1 MSFYDIWQQH
11 QWDDIKLTLYGKTEQ
26 DVQAALNKT
35 RLTHQDFMA
44 LLSPAAAPYLPLLAE
59 RSQQL
64 TRQRFGNVL
73 QLFIPLYLSN
83 LCANDCSYCGFSMS
97 NRIKRKTLSLPEIEH
112 ECQAI
117 KAKGFD
123 TLLVVTGEHEKKVGV
138 DYFRQALPV
147 IKRYFSYVM
156 FEVQPL
162 ASQEYSVLRQH
173 GLDAVM
179 VYQETYN
186 PITYAQ
192 HHLKGKKRDF
202 RWRLETPDRLGECGI
217 DKIGLGSLI
226 GLDDWRT
233 DSAFTALHLE
243 YLRSRYWRTRY
254 SLSFPRLR
262 PCTGGVSNA
271 KDMTHQ
277 QLVQLICAYRLRFPD
292 VELSLST
299 REQER
304 FRNGLF
310 RLGVTSV
317 SAESKT
323 QPGGYANEQEELEQF
338 SIDDDRSVNEVANAI
353 KAKGLQPV
361 WTDWLNELSAVPPE
375 TFSSPE

>member
-1 MSFYDIWQQH
+1 MSFYTTWEQTS
-11 QWDDIKLTLYGKTEQ
+11 WDNTRLQLYSKNAA
-26 DVQAALNKT
+26 DVETALNKQHLNT
-35 RLTHQDFMA
+35 DDFMA
-44 LLSPAAAPYLPLLAE
+44 LLSPAAEPYLPLMAE

-64 TRQRFGNVL
+64 TRQRFGNTL

-97 NRIKRKTLSLPEIEH
+97 NRLKRKTLSPTEIEQ

-117 KAKGFD
+117 KAKDFD
-123 TLLVVTGEHEKKVGV
+123 TLLIVTGEHETKVGI
-138 DYFRQALPV
+138 DYFRQTLPI

-162 ASQEYSVLRQH
+162 ATHEYAELRTL

-179 VYQETYN
+179 VYQETYQAA
-186 PITYAQ
+186 TYAK

-226 GLDDWRT
+226 GLEDWRI
-233 DSAFTALHLE
+233 DSTFTAMHLD
-243 YLRSRYWRTRY
+243 YLRRRYWRSRY

-262 PCTGGVSNA
+262 PCAGGVDNA
-271 KDMTHQ
+271 KTISDK

-299 REQER
+299 REQQALR
-304 FRNGLF
+304 DGLF

-323 QPGGYANEQEELEQF
+323 QPGGYANEQQELEQF
-338 SIDDDRSVNEVANAI
+338 SIDDDRSVSEVAQAI
-353 KAKGLQPV
+353 RAKRLQPV
-361 WTDWLNELSAVPPE
+361 WQDWLNELSAMPPE
-375 TFSSPE
+375 TFSTPE

>member
-1 MSFYDIWQQH
+1 
-11 QWDDIKLTLYGKTEQ
+11 
-26 DVQAALNKT
+26 
-35 RLTHQDFMA
+35 MA
-44 LLSPAAAPYLPLLAE
+44 LLSPAAESYLPLMAE

-64 TRQRFGNVL
+64 TRQRFGNTL
-73 QLFIPLYLSN
+73 HLFIPLYLSN

-97 NRIKRKTLSLPEIEH
+97 NRLKRKTLSPTEIEQ

-123 TLLVVTGEHEKKVGV
+123 TLLIVTGEHETKVGI
-138 DYFRQALPV
+138 DYFRHALPI

-162 ASQEYSVLRQH
+162 ATHEYAELRTL

-179 VYQETYN
+179 VYQETYQAA
-186 PITYAQ
+186 TYAK

-226 GLDDWRT
+226 GLEDWRI
-233 DSAFTALHLE
+233 DSTFTALHLD
-243 YLRSRYWRTRY
+243 YLRRRYWRSRY

-262 PCTGGVSNA
+262 PCAGGVDNA
-271 KDMTHQ
+271 KTISDK

-299 REQER
+299 REQQALR
-304 FRNGLF
+304 DGLF

-323 QPGGYANEQEELEQF
+323 QPGGYANEERELEQF
-338 SIDDDRSVNEVANAI
+338 SIDDDRPVSEVAQAI
-353 KAKGLQPV
+353 KARGLQPV
-361 WTDWLNELSAVPPE
+361 WQDWLNELSAMPPE

>member
-1 MSFYDIWQQH
+1 MSFYTIWEQTS
-11 QWDDIKLTLYGKTEQ
+11 WDNTRLQLYSKNAA
-26 DVQAALNKT
+26 DVETALNKIHLNT
-35 RLTHQDFMA
+35 DDFMT
-44 LLSPAAAPYLPLLAE
+44 LLSPAAEPYLPLMAE

-64 TRQRFGNVL
+64 TRQRFGNTL

-97 NRIKRKTLSLPEIEH
+97 NRLKRKTLSPIEIEQ

-123 TLLVVTGEHEKKVGV
+123 TLLIVTGEHETKVGI
-138 DYFRQALPV
+138 DYFRHALPI

-162 ASQEYSVLRQH
+162 ATHEYAELRTL

-179 VYQETYN
+179 VYQETYQAA
-186 PITYAQ
+186 TYAK

-226 GLDDWRT
+226 GLEDWRI
-233 DSAFTALHLE
+233 DSTFTALHLD
-243 YLRSRYWRTRY
+243 YLRRRYWRSRY

-262 PCTGGVSNA
+262 PCAGGVDNA
-271 KDMTHQ
+271 KTISDK

-299 REQER
+299 REQQALR
-304 FRNGLF
+304 DGLF

-323 QPGGYANEQEELEQF
+323 QPGGYANEERELEQF
-338 SIDDDRSVNEVANAI
+338 SIDDDRPVSEVAQAI
-353 KAKGLQPV
+353 KARGLQPV
-361 WTDWLNELSAVPPE
+361 WQDWLNELSAMPPE

>member
-1 MSFYDIWQQH
+1 
-11 QWDDIKLTLYGKTEQ
+11 
-26 DVQAALNKT
+26 
-35 RLTHQDFMA
+35 
-44 LLSPAAAPYLPLLAE
+44 
-59 RSQQL
+59 
-64 TRQRFGNVL
+64 
-73 QLFIPLYLSN
+73 
-83 LCANDCSYCGFSMS
+83 
-97 NRIKRKTLSLPEIEH
+97 EIEQ

-123 TLLVVTGEHEKKVGV
+123 TLLIVTGEHEAKVGI
-138 DYFRQALPV
+138 DYFRQALPIV
-147 IKRYFSYVM
+147 KRYFSYVM

-162 ASQEYSVLRQH
+162 ATHEYAELRTL

-179 VYQETYN
+179 VYQETYQAA
-186 PITYAQ
+186 TYAK

-226 GLDDWRT
+226 GLEDWRI
-233 DSAFTALHLE
+233 DSTFTAMHLD
-243 YLRSRYWRTRY
+243 YLRRRYWRSRY

-262 PCTGGVSNA
+262 PCAGGVDNA
-271 KDMTHQ
+271 KTISDK

-299 REQER
+299 REQQALR
-304 FRNGLF
+304 DGLF

-323 QPGGYANEQEELEQF
+323 QPGGYANEQQELEQF
-338 SIDDDRSVNEVANAI
+338 SIDDDRSVSEVAQAI
-353 KAKGLQPV
+353 RAKGLQPV
-361 WTDWLNELSAVPPE
+361 WQDWLNELSAMPPE